1 MSEEQDYL
9 RVVKGEKF
17 YRVIDC
23 EGALVSWFSGLEIV
37 ANFSNPSPREIDG
50 FANGEFELALNVIND
65 IPWFCF
71 RIFSLIP
78 KKGFGRKEYRV
89 ILPWQEC
96 PFHASRIDPQSLQ
109 RIEELALEAEENK
122 ELRVATNVI
131 LLDFPSNTVLSL
143 RRFTL
148 SPFFTRKLFTAVLDT
163 KAAHTSESYE
173 QGVTATFDE
182 FPVNAIG
189 ESSRVRCKSGD

>member
-71 RIFSLIP
+71 RIFSQSHS
-78 KKGFGRKEYRV
+78 KGFGRKEYRV

-96 PFHASRIDPQSLQ
+96 PFHAARIDPPLLQ
-109 RIEELALEAEENK
+109 RIEKLALEAEENK

-148 SPFFTRKLFTAVLDT
+148 SPFFSRKLFTSVLDT
-163 KAAHTSESYE
+163 KAAHTSESYDQAVSE
-173 QGVTATFDE
+173 VLARY
-182 FPVNAIG
+182 PVDSIG